1 MINYELAL
9 IGVSLQKCNYSAAND
24 CVNRRYSTWGHRI
37 EKLLLKCGSRLNAVY
52 LVADRGPCHRVSGV
66 RRIAFGEA
74 RVAADAI
81 GSLADVYR
89 LVLRSCASTNILRR
103 YAALWYKTLT
113 KPRVTAATR
122 ASPEANLQKALRAY
136 H

>member
-37 EKLLLKCGSRLNAVY
+37 EKLLLKCGSRPNAVY

-66 RRIAFGEA
+66 RRITFGEA

-89 LVLRSCASTNILRR
+89 LALRSCAWKQSVDKYPTPLCGS
-103 YAALWYKTLT
+103 L
-113 KPRVTAATR
+113 V
-122 ASPEANLQKALRAY
+122 
-136 H
+136 